1 MMIFGF
7 IEYMRLIKFFVFI
20 IITTFYFTKSVNAQ
34 QEVKQIG
41 KNDTIILPAIIVN
54 GDTIPYIYLP
64 VINIYSTRVFKSK
77 REQIRYTKLRR
88 DVTKVWPYAKLAGV
102 MFNQLEK
109 ELKMTNDKRVQK
121 ALIDKTEKE
130 IKEKFEDELKK
141 LTVTQGRILIK
152 LIDRQTGNT
161 SYEVVQDLKGKFSAF
176 FWQSLARLFGSNL
189 KSHYDPY
196 GEDAEIEKIVV
207 SIE

>member
-1 MMIFGF
+1 MSK
-7 IEYMRLIKFFVFI
+7 YYKYVVFI
-20 IITTFYFTKSVNAQ
+20 IVTTLYFTNCANAQ

-41 KNDTIILPAIIVN
+41 KNDTIVLPAIIVD

-64 VINIYSTRVFKSK
+64 TINIYSARLFKSK
-77 REQIRYTKLRR
+77 RDQIKYTKLRR
-88 DVTKVWPYAKLAGV
+88 DVTKVWPYAKLAGE
-102 MFNQLEK
+102 MFNKLDK

-121 ALIDKTEKE
+121 ALVDKTEKE
-130 IKEKFEDELKK
+130 IKDKFEEELKK
-141 LTVTQGRILIK
+141 LTITQGRILIK

-161 SYEVVQDLKGKFSAF
+161 SYEVVQDLKGRFSAF

-189 KSHYDPY
+189 KAQYDPY
-196 GEDAEIEKIVV
+196 GEDVEIEKIVK